1 MRAVLTGFLAT
12 VALQVL
18 VANPRGTDAA
28 GGLFAYP
35 ARFARR
41 LLSPDIP
48 AIPDLRQPGAAPV
61 GATPGTNPA
70 TTHSWWQPPAV
81 APNLAAQVVQQAQS
95 IFPGRSS

>member
-18 VANPRGTDAA
+18 VANPRATDAGA
-28 GGLFAYP
+28 GLFAYP

-61 GATPGTNPA
+61 GATPGTNPQ
-70 TTHSWWQPPAV
+70 TTHSWWQPPVV
-81 APNLAAQVVQQAQS
+81 APNLAAQVIQQVQPL
-95 IFPGRSS
+95 FPGGNS